1 MLIYSTRFRVVTAF
15 DKKCFVNSIIE
26 WNRNGQ
32 YSIDDVEEDSFSFI
46 AGDDSN
52 YLEVTDLEK
61 ESVIAARM
69 HIENNG
75 GVWNTDIILNY
86 GESILSVYVNRTV
99 SENTFNPSAKAF
111 VPLFVTQIINSG
123 YADKSM
129 GIAITNTAVNIDNRD
144 SILAAINASDRFSL
158 PMVYLSSRSEINADL
173 LASKLAGLAIVVSD
187 CSDSIIDE
195 YPEPIYVFFPHR
207 NMAPAAFGSYPY
219 HRDIQACVVNYL
231 NGREYR
237 KLETWDGIQNERTN
251 LANSEL
257 LRRYRNASSEN
268 DILTEMYSEL
278 EAKMAEEARLR
289 DKLSYEN
296 NMLLAENARLHLEN
310 ERLSGGGVPLI
321 MRGAEADLYS
331 SEQYEV
337 IIDILKE
344 YLAKYVADGT
354 RRADIIRSIIEANPA
369 NGTPEKCRAAIR
381 AALDG
386 YKAFETAKITKA
398 LKQTGIEIIEHTGHY
413 KIALGGDHRYVC
425 EAAATCSDNR
435 GGLNLISEINNIMF

>member
-1 MLIYSTRFRVVTAF
+1 MLIYSTRFRVVPSF
-15 DKKCFVNSIIE
+15 DKECFVKSIIE

-52 YLEVTDLEK
+52 YLEVTDLENEK
-61 ESVIAARM
+61 IIAARM

-75 GVWNTDIILNY
+75 GVWNTDIVLNY
-86 GESILSVYVNRTV
+86 GESVLSVYVNRTV
-99 SENTFNPSAKAF
+99 SENTFNPYAKAF
-111 VPLFVTQIINSG
+111 VPQFVTQIINSG

-129 GIAITNTAVNIDNRD
+129 GIAITNTAVKLDNRD
-144 SILAAINASDRFSL
+144 SILDAINASDRFSL
-158 PMVYLSSRSEINADL
+158 PMVYLSSRSELNADL
-173 LASKLAGLAIVVSD
+173 LASKLAGLAVVVSD
-187 CSDSIIDE
+187 CNDSIIDE

-207 NMAPAAFGSYPY
+207 NIAPISFGLYPF

-257 LRRYRNASSEN
+257 LRRYRTASSEN
-268 DILTEMYSEL
+268 NTLTEMYSEL
-278 EAKMAEEARLR
+278 EAKMNEDAKLR

-296 NMLLAENARLHLEN
+296 NMLIAENARLQLEN

-321 MRGAEADLYS
+321 MRGAEPDLYAG
-331 SEQYEV
+331 EQYE
-337 IIDILKE
+337 IIVSVLKE
-344 YLAKYVADGT
+344 YLAKSVTDGT
-354 RRADIIRSIIEANPA
+354 RRADVIRSVIEANPSA
-369 NGTPEKCRAAIR
+369 GIPDKYKAIIK

-386 YKAFETAKITKA
+386 YKTFETAKITKA
-398 LKQTGIEIIEHTGHY
+398 LKETGIEIIEHTGHY

-435 GGLNLISEINNIMF
+435 GGLNLISEINNTMF

>member
-1 MLIYSTRFRVVTAF
+1 MLIYSTRFRAVPAF
-15 DKKCFVNSIIE
+15 DRKCFVRSVIE

-46 AGDDSN
+46 AGDDSH
-52 YLEVTDLEK
+52 YLEVTNLEAA
-61 ESVIAARM
+61 SVIAARM

-75 GVWNTDIILNY
+75 GVWNTDIVLNY
-86 GESILSVYVNRTV
+86 KENVLSVYVNRTL
-99 SENTFNPSAKAF
+99 SENTHNPSAKAF
-111 VPLFVTQIINSG
+111 VPQFVSQIINSG

-129 GIAITNTAVNIDNRD
+129 GIAITNTAVKLNNRN
-144 SILAAINASDRFSL
+144 SILEAINTSDRFSL
-158 PMVYLSSRSEINADL
+158 PMVYLSSRSELNADL

-187 CSDSIIDE
+187 NNDSIMED

-207 NMAPAAFGSYPY
+207 NIAPVAFGAYPF

-251 LANSEL
+251 IANAEL
-257 LRRYRNASSEN
+257 LRRYRNVSSEN

-278 EAKMAEEARLR
+278 ETKMAEEAQLR
-289 DKLSYEN
+289 DQLSYDN
-296 NMLLAENARLHLEN
+296 NMLLAENARLQVEN

-321 MRGAEADLYS
+321 MRGAESDLYS
-331 SEQYEV
+331 NEQYE
-337 IIDILKE
+337 IIISVLRE
-344 YLAKYVADGT
+344 YLAKSVADGT
-354 RRADIIRSIIEANPA
+354 RRADILRSVIEANPA
-369 NGTPEKCRAAIR
+369 NGTPEKCRATIR

-386 YKAFETAKITKA
+386 YKVFETAKITKA
-398 LKQTGIEIIEHTGHY
+398 LKETGIEIIEHTGHY